1 MPDDSQRL
9 LHSNDLLPV
18 EIVNPDGG
26 ALFLLTGDHAGN
38 LVPSAL
44 GTLGVAADDMARHI
58 GWDIGV
64 EALGR
69 NLAARLDAAFV
80 RQRYSRL
87 VIDCNRDP
95 GSAEAMPV
103 VSDGTRIPGN
113 IGLSAADRHRRVV
126 EIHEPYQA
134 AVAAAFEARPGA
146 VLVALHSFTP
156 AMAGVARPWH
166 IGVLHDGHDDVF
178 AQRLLD
184 WLERNA
190 GLPIGDN
197 EPYRMD
203 ATDYTVPRHAFGAA
217 RPYVEVEV
225 RQDLLGNAA
234 GIDRIAALLAAGL
247 NESA

>member
-1 MPDDSQRL
+1 MP
-9 LHSNDLLPV
+9 PV

-26 ALFLLTGDHAGN
+26 GRFLLTGDHAGK

-44 GTLGVAADDMARHI
+44 GTLGVAAEDMARHI

-69 NLAARLDAAFV
+69 NLAARLDAIFV

-103 VSDGTRIPGN
+103 VSDGTPILGN
-113 IGLSAADRHRRVV
+113 VGLSAADRHRRVA

-134 AVAAAFEARPGA
+134 AVAAAFEARPAA

-166 IGVLHDGHDDVF
+166 IGVLHDGRNDAF
-178 AQRLLD
+178 ARRLLD
-184 WLERNA
+184 WLERHA

-197 EPYRMD
+197 DPYRMD
-203 ATDYTVPRHAFGAA
+203 ATDYTVPHHAFAA
-217 RPYVEVEV
+217 GRPYVELEV
-225 RQDLLGNAA
+225 RQDLVGDAA
-234 GIDRIAALLAAGL
+234 GVDRIAALLAAGL